1 MISKITKFCKEY
13 EKDIILAI
21 IIALTALTGFG
32 LGRLSKMRENKTPI
46 KIENFGAA
54 AVESVQE
61 AVFRATAPGKE
72 KDSILGNKMFVASK
86 NGAKYHYPWCPGAR
100 RIKDSNKI
108 WFSSKKEAES
118 AGYTPAKNCKGL
130 K

>member
-61 AVFRATAPGKE
+61 AVFRDRK
-72 KDSILGNKMFVASK
+72 SVV
-86 NGAKYHYPWCPGAR
+86 
-100 RIKDSNKI
+100 
-108 WFSSKKEAES
+108 
-118 AGYTPAKNCKGL
+118 
-130 K
+130 